1 LGSKLFK
8 DAKSVSGK
16 RIRIFS
22 GDFFIIC
29 AFLKIMISLLCWATR
44 RVQVFRGRW
53 RLMKWLK
60 KQDNLMK
67 QIGPTKVKTALGS
80 NMLVNPYEFVGRHIF
95 VEGIYEGNCTN
106 LFVSLLHQDDCVLDV
121 GANIGYFTVLASSLV
136 GPGGQVHAFEASPQ
150 IMQLLHKNIEVN
162 HINNVALHNEA
173 VLDRAGFVDF
183 YTGPEENLGLS
194 SIQNIGYVSAIKT
207 RIPCINIDCMMS
219 ALPPVKLVKIDVE
232 GAEFMVLNGMLELI
246 KRDKP
251 YIILEFTDTLLRQM
265 KCDAGTLFNF
275 LSRYDYSLYEIRGGG
290 IRIIDTPPG
299 KQCNIF
305 AVHKTKTLPTS
316 VNIVTQ

>member
-1 LGSKLFK
+1 
-8 DAKSVSGK
+8 
-16 RIRIFS
+16 
-22 GDFFIIC
+22 
-29 AFLKIMISLLCWATR
+29 
-44 RVQVFRGRW
+44 
-53 RLMKWLK
+53 MKWLK

-67 QIGPTKVKTALGS
+67 QIGPTKVKTALGFK
-80 NMLVNPYEFVGRHIF
+80 MLVNPYEFIGRHVF
-95 VEGIYEGNCTN
+95 VEGIYEPDCTN
-106 LFVSLLHQDDCVLDV
+106 LFVSLLRQDDCVLDV
-121 GANIGYFTVLASSLV
+121 GANIGYFTLLASSLV

-150 IMQLLHKNIEVN
+150 IMQLLDKNVEVN
-162 HINNVALHNEA
+162 HVNNVVSYNEA
-173 VLDRAGFVDF
+173 VLDRAGFVEF

-207 RIPCINIDCMMS
+207 QVPCINIDYMMS
-219 ALPPVKLVKIDVE
+219 ALPAVKLVKIDVE

-246 KRDKP
+246 ERDKP

-265 KCDAGTLFNF
+265 KCDAVTLFNF
-275 LSRYDYSLYEIRGGG
+275 LTKYNYSLYEIRGNG

-305 AVHKTKTLPTS
+305 GVHKTKTLPIS